1 MSEFELSA
9 DELKEINQDIA
20 NNISKDFEDKATI
33 SKDNEDEDEFYDV
46 KENDN
51 NEVVVED
58 VEEEVVDVDNEI
70 YIEKDLILALKYKEE
85 GNKFFREK
93 NYDEAIDNYTLA
105 INYCP
110 IDDLENISIFL
121 GNRAAAYYSLEEYSC
136 VVEDCSN
143 SLTNKP
149 DYIKVLMRRCQ
160 ANEKLDKIE
169 ESLAD
174 AKRIKELDNIYPK
187 INELIARLTVIHNE
201 RMEKL
206 KNEAMDKLK
215 GLGNSLLGA
224 FGMSLDNFKM
234 NQDPNTG
241 GWSVSM
247 NK

>member
-1 MSEFELSA
+1 MSEFDLSS

-20 NNISKDFEDKATI
+20 ENITKEFDKSTI
-33 SKDNEDEDEFYDV
+33 SKDNEEKEDEFYDV

-51 NEVVVED
+51 TI
-58 VEEEVVDVDNEI
+58 EEKEEIIEVDNDI
-70 YIEKDLILALKYKEE
+70 YVEKDLTLALKHKEE

-93 NYDEAIDNYTLA
+93 NYDEAIENYTLA

-110 IDDLENISIFL
+110 IDDLDNISIFL
-121 GNRAAAYYSLEEYSC
+121 GNRAAAYYSLEEYPC
-136 VVEDCSN
+136 VIEDCSN

-149 DYIKVLMRRCQ
+149 NYIKVLMRRCQ
-160 ANEKLDKIE
+160 AYEKTDKIE

-174 AKRIKELDNIYPK
+174 SKKIKELDDNYPK
-187 INELIARLTVIHNE
+187 INELISRLTIIHNE
-201 RMEKL
+201 RIEKL
-206 KNEAMDKLK
+206 KDEAMDKLK

-234 NQDPNTG
+234 NQDPDTG